1 MTLRFRVPQT
11 ARLIGIVALATVAAC
26 TAAGETRDVSFGAS
40 PSGGASGGAARLTA
54 PSIESPGGDLQ
65 LGTLRPTLTVRNGT
79 SDQSGARTYEFQV
92 SDRTDFTNSG
102 STLVVVSRSGV
113 AEGSGGTTSLTL
125 EQDLP
130 ATSKMFWRARLV
142 QGTSTSDWSEAGT
155 FRTKRVGFNRSNE
168 LFDPLIHNETVG
180 TLVGAGA
187 FVDGQGIRLD
197 NQQAY
202 VRYQLPN
209 TVAAG
214 EFSVDVRGLRPNGPG
229 DKLKI
234 LTMHNSTGDGLNS
247 KYNMSVQYR
256 GIDGNPDNC
265 VSFKAVWGDDSV
277 RLEPHLGER
286 SSSVFSFDPNK
297 TYHFQAIWT
306 SNSIRVVIKDG
317 GVNGSVIYD
326 RSEFAPGG
334 TGPYAPNPHFAFIG
348 TNNAVFSSIEAGT
361 WPGVVYSNV
370 WLGSGP
376 RPDNLK

>member
-1 MTLRFRVPQT
+1 MKVKGWVVLGCLSLVVACKAEGPGPAPPPSPVVNTNPQ
-11 ARLIGIVALATVAAC
+11 
-26 TAAGETRDVSFGAS
+26 
-40 PSGGASGGAARLTA
+40 LTA
-54 PSIESPGGDLQ
+54 PTLETPANQTQ

-79 SDQSGARTYEFQV
+79 SDQAQARTYEFQI
-92 SDRTDFTNSG
+92 SDRTDFASAG
-102 STLVVVSRSGV
+102 STQAVVTRTGI

-125 EQDLP
+125 DQDLP
-130 ATSKMFWRARLV
+130 ATTQLYWRARLS
-142 QGTSTSDWSEAGT
+142 QPGTSGSVIFSSAWSATGT

-277 RLEPHLGER
+277 RLEPDLGER

-317 GVNGSVIYD
+317 GVNGNVIYD

>member
-1 MTLRFRVPQT
+1 MKNTFRAPQ
-11 ARLIGIVALATVAAC
+11 AVRLAGIVALATVAAC
-26 TAAGETRDVSFGAS
+26 TAAGESRDVTFGSS

-54 PSIESPGGDLQ
+54 PAVESPGGDLQ

-79 SDQSGARTYEFQV
+79 SDQAGTRTYEFQV
-92 SDRTDFTNSG
+92 SDRTDFTSSG
-102 STLVVVSRSGV
+102 TTQVVVARTGV

-125 EQDLP
+125 DQDLP
-130 ATSKMFWRARLV
+130 ATSRMFWRARLV
-142 QGTSTSDWSEAGT
+142 QGSANSDWSEPGT
-155 FRTKRVGFNRSNE
+155 FRTKRVGFNRANE
-168 LFDPLIHNETVG
+168 LFDPLIHGETVG
-180 TLVGAGA
+180 TLIGTGTY
-187 FVDGQGIRLD
+187 VDGQGVRLE

-256 GIDGNPDNC
+256 GVNGNPDNC
-265 VSFKAVWGDDSV
+265 VAFKAVWGDDSV
-277 RLEPHLGER
+277 RLEPDAAER
-286 SSSVFSFDPNK
+286 SSAVFSFDPNK

-317 GVNGSVIYD
+317 GVNGNVFFD
-326 RSEFAPGG
+326 RTEFAPGG
-334 TGPYAPNPHFAFIG
+334 TGPYAPSPHFAFIG
-348 TNNAVFSSIEAGT
+348 SNNAVFSALEAGT
-361 WPGVVYSNV
+361 WPGVTYSNV

-376 RPDNLK
+376 RPENLK

>member
-1 MTLRFRVPQT
+1 MNAKGWVVLCGVGLVIACSKSEGPGPTPTPNPGGNTNPQ
-11 ARLIGIVALATVAAC
+11 
-26 TAAGETRDVSFGAS
+26 
-40 PSGGASGGAARLTA
+40 LTA
-54 PSIESPGGDLQ
+54 PTLETPANQTQ

-79 SDQSGARTYEFQV
+79 SSQTQARTYEFQI
-92 SDRTDFTNSG
+92 SDRTDFTSAG
-102 STLVVVSRSGV
+102 STAAVVTRTGI

-125 EQDLP
+125 DQDLA
-130 ATSKMFWRARLV
+130 ATTWMYWRARLV
-142 QGTSTSDWSEAGT
+142 QPSATGGLIFTSDWSATGT
-155 FRTKRVGFNRSNE
+155 FRTKRVGFNRPNE
-168 LFDPLIHNETVG
+168 LYDPLVHNETIG
-180 TLVGAGA
+180 TIAGGGT

-197 NQQAY
+197 AQTAY

-234 LTMHNSTGDGLNS
+234 LSMHNTTGDGLGS

-256 GIDGNPDNC
+256 GVNGNPDNC

-277 RLEPHLGER
+277 RLEPDLGER
-286 SSSVFSFDPNK
+286 SSAVFSFDPNK

-317 GVNGSVIYD
+317 GVNGTTIYD

-334 TGPYAPNPHFAFIG
+334 TGPYAPSPHYAFIG
-348 TNNAVFSSIEAGT
+348 TNNAVFSALEAGT

-370 WLGSGP
+370 WLGGGP
-376 RPDNLK
+376 RPDILK